1 MKKVIDEDLCPNKE
15 EKVQANIIKEEGG
28 NNMIQKTFDADREV
42 LHEVLAF
49 IEGELEKNDCNMKTQ
64 MIISVM
70 VEEMFVN
77 VASYAY
83 PNTKGTCTIGIEFE
97 GDDVI
102 ISLVDSGIPFDPLAK
117 EDPDITLS
125 AEERDI
131 GGLGIYMVKQ
141 TMDDVRYER
150 VNDENHFIFRK
161 GIH

>member
-1 MKKVIDEDLCPNKE
+1 MKKIIDENLNPNNDN
-15 EKVQANIIKEEGG
+15 KVQANINKEEGG
-28 NNMIQKTFDADREV
+28 NNMIQKTFDADREM
-42 LHEVLAF
+42 LHEVLSF
-49 IEGELEKNDCNMKTQ
+49 VEGELEKHECNMKTQ
-64 MIISVM
+64 MMISVM

-83 PNTKGTCTIGIEFE
+83 PNTKGTCTIGIEFD

-102 ISLVDSGIPFDPLAK
+102 ISLIDSGIPFDPLAK

-125 AEERDI
+125 AEERNI

-141 TMDDVRYER
+141 TMDDVHYER
-150 VNDENHFIFRK
+150 VNDENHFTFRK